1 MRVSKYVTLAE
12 ATKSDTAIKN
22 GIKNEPNATELNNMQ
37 HVASR
42 IFDVVREHFGVPI
55 AVTSFF
61 RGEALNALVGGSKSS
76 QHCKGE
82 AMDVDADKLGGVSNS
97 EIFNFILNN
106 LEFDQLIWEFGDDYN
121 PDWVHFSLVRF
132 GTNRKQVLRAIKEN
146 GKTKYI
152 PYV

>member
-37 HVASR
+37 HVASS

-82 AMDVDADKLGGVSNS
+82 AMDVDADKLGSVTNA
-97 EIFNFILNN
+97 EIFHYIKDN
-106 LEFDQLIWEFGDDYN
+106 LEYSELIWEFGTDEQ
-121 PDWVHFSLVRF
+121 PSWVHFSLKRF
-132 GTNRKQVLRAIKEN
+132 GGNEKETLKAIKVN